1 MDLSKTVACTAL
13 ILMILLTAGHAF
25 AQKSTRKAAAKAPCL
40 IKPLIEQKLP
50 ARRSETTARSAG

>member
-25 AQKSTRKAAAKAPCL
+25 AQSDP
-40 IKPLIEQKLP
+40 EQKHP
-50 ARRSETTARSAG
+50 AKRSGTTAYSAG